1 MMSMPAQRR
10 RRALHLARN
19 TRGQRR
25 IVGAG
30 RYLPGVDVNWWVVAL
45 PSLISGLAAFLA
57 VVAGQ
62 RFTSRKEKR
71 EGQINEFHWIIG
83 LITSESTEARRIGE
97 VLLKDAVDHPERRDS
112 AAQAQII
119 AIWSAR
125 ILPDVAAYHEGDT
138 FEIVDD
144 EPEA

>member
-1 MMSMPAQRR
+1 MVSAP
-10 RRALHLARN
+10 
-19 TRGQRR
+19 RR
-25 IVGAG
+25 IVGAS
-30 RYLPGVDVNWWVVAL
+30 RYRPRVDVNWWVVAV

-62 RFTSRKEKR
+62 RFANRKEKR
-71 EGQINEFHWIIG
+71 DSQVNEFHWIIG
-83 LITSESTEARRIGE
+83 LITSESIAARRIGE

-125 ILPDVAAYHEGDT
+125 ILPNVAGYDEGDT

>member
-1 MMSMPAQRR
+1 
-10 RRALHLARN
+10 
-19 TRGQRR
+19 
-25 IVGAG
+25 
-30 RYLPGVDVNWWVVAL
+30 VDVNWWAVAL
-45 PSLISGLAAFLA
+45 PSLVSGLAAFLA

-62 RFTSRKEKR
+62 RFTNRKEKR

-97 VLLKDAVDHPERRDS
+97 VLLKDAVDHPERRDT

-125 ILPDVAAYHEGDT
+125 ILPDVAGYHEGDT

>member
-1 MMSMPAQRR
+1 M
-10 RRALHLARN
+10 
-19 TRGQRR
+19 
-25 IVGAG
+25 
-30 RYLPGVDVNWWVVAL
+30 DVNWWVVAL

-97 VLLKDAVDHPERRDS
+97 VLLKDAVDHPGTS
-112 AAQAQII
+112 
-119 AIWSAR
+119 
-125 ILPDVAAYHEGDT
+125 
-138 FEIVDD
+138 
-144 EPEA
+144 

>member
-1 MMSMPAQRR
+1 MI
-10 RRALHLARN
+10 RRASERHVSA
-19 TRGQRR
+19 
-25 IVGAG
+25 
-30 RYLPGVDVNWWVVAL
+30 
-45 PSLISGLAAFLA
+45 SLISALAAFVA

-62 RFTSRKEKR
+62 RFTHRKDKR
-71 EGQINEFHWIIG
+71 DGQVNEFHWIIG
-83 LITSESTEARRIGE
+83 LITSESLEPRRIGE

-125 ILPDVAAYHEGDT
+125 ILPNVAGYDEGDT